1 VRRANTEGLR
11 QTFADGVDAERISHF
26 GERFAYYTKRV
37 RTLSLNQDHPSSD
50 FTRKGFDNPNHYVVH
65 PAVLV
70 AWGRHHYLF
79 PLLRALSVCG
89 ELSLDLARDDQA
101 LGHFLRASSLTALK
115 VFRAGKLCNLTP
127 DSVDALLH
135 ACIGLESMEFR
146 LLTDEEDSGQMDTEL
161 RPWPKLLHKMVTSAA
176 RLRVLDL
183 WSESIQWETVVHL
196 AAMPTMQ
203 LLTANGIFG
212 VPANPSLH
220 VAAPFPALESLD
232 ITEDTPHLRLS
243 HSLLQTCIM
252 PHLMSLKIW
261 ITDHGLWDGLEA
273 SVEELHSLLALV
285 GQHCTS
291 LEHLDLNVFSTRLAD
306 IDLCRALPSLPHV
319 TVLCLLGT
327 HSNTLDIEGVRRVLA
342 LCPRLEVWEPHSV
355 TLRAPVSLSELLEL
369 IQPYPSNSVL
379 PVFIASADLP
389 SEETIT
395 QFGTHLL
402 DWLEVKEGVDT
413 AELRDVVS
421 TVLPNAILRKY

>member
-1 VRRANTEGLR
+1 
-11 QTFADGVDAERISHF
+11 
-26 GERFAYYTKRV
+26 V

-50 FTRKGFDNPNHYVVH
+50 FTRKGFDNPTHYVVH
-65 PAVLV
+65 PTVLA

-89 ELSLDLARDDQA
+89 ELSLDPTGDDRA

-115 VFRAGKLCNLTP
+115 VFQAGKLCNLTP
-127 DSVDALLH
+127 DSADALIY
-135 ACIGLESMEFR
+135 ACIGLESMKVR
-146 LLTDEEDSGQMDTEL
+146 LASDEEDSEQMDTEL
-161 RPWPKLLHKMVTSAA
+161 RPWPKLLHRMVTSAA

-183 WSESIQWETVVHL
+183 WSASMQWETVVHL

-203 LLTANGIFG
+203 LLTANSIFG
-212 VPANPSLH
+212 VPVNPSLH

-252 PHLMSLKIW
+252 PHLTYLKICV
-261 ITDHGLWDGLEA
+261 TDHGLWDGPEA
-273 SVEELHSLLALV
+273 SVEELHSLLALI
-285 GQHCTS
+285 GHHCIS
-291 LEHLDLNVFSTRLAD
+291 LEHLDLDICTARLAD

-319 TVLCLLGT
+319 TFLRLLGT
-327 HSNTLDIEGVRRVLA
+327 HSDTLDVEGVRRVLA
-342 LCPRLEVWEPHSV
+342 LCPRLQIWQPHSF
-355 TLRAPVSLSELLEL
+355 TLRAPVSLFELLEL
-369 IQPYPSNSVL
+369 IQPYPSNSIL

-389 SEETIT
+389 SEEMIA
-395 QFGTHLL
+395 QFGTHSL
-402 DWLEVKEGVDT
+402 DSLEVKEGVET

-421 TVLPNAILRKY
+421 TVLPNVILTNY